1 MRILSKLIV
10 AAIAVACFGIVACN
24 TPSDT
29 ASSGTTTGKT
39 PDQKTVESVK
49 NSLTVPNTIR
59 NDQKK
64 INLLKAKDGA
74 AIKWS
79 SNSPGII
86 DADGNVTHQEGNA
99 SNTVELTATITKGK
113 ASDKKNFTV
122 KVDQKS
128 KVLSAKEILDML
140 TIPESV
146 SNGQN
151 KIELPKTFEGAA
163 ITWSSDKTS
172 IIDTDGNVTHQ
183 EGSAFDSV
191 ELTAAITKGADTA
204 QKKFTVKVYQKS
216 KVLSAKEILDM
227 LTLPESVGN
236 DQNKIDL
243 PKTSNG
249 AAITWSSD
257 KTGIIDTDGTVT
269 HQEGTGF
276 DTVSLTA
283 SVTTAR
289 DSDQKIFTVQVEQ
302 KPKILSA
309 KEILDMLTIPESVS
323 KNQKQIT
330 LPKTSHSAAI
340 TWTSDKTN
348 IIDENGKV
356 THQEGT
362 DVDEV
367 ILTAEAV
374 KEQDTAKKQFTVKVY
389 QKNKALSPKE
399 ILDEVDIPLTYNE
412 NTYEDQTISMK
423 DSQTVE
429 GKTVTITYNSN
440 DEKHLKYDQST
451 KKITIHHDIADVTA
465 LLSATLTCG
474 GEHKTKQIPVVIKH
488 IPELKR
494 TATGIT
500 TTFTFDGTCITKKS
514 TDNPETNNARF
525 SYTADTKTGLVTLT
539 KTHIFKNGEWCDEQ
553 KAVAIDIKNDKT
565 KWSTLQTTYNEPTLE
580 NFRSVVNVFQ
590 QKNLQDTNALIAFIL
605 ADENICKC
613 FEGITVNSTAENF
626 NALSSEQ
633 KAQGIKKV
641 CEEIIKQVA
650 DTDTITP
657 TKPFN
662 ENLKKIEEKMA
673 KRIQVE
679 ISKKFFTD
687 KQAQYEIL
695 IESNKNAYSCGMWF
709 EAVYMYDNTSRW
721 YKQVGSWSNIS
732 YEDRAWKLEDRNTH
746 ITYYGNFN
754 TDYTQFTYSEKEDQT
769 SQNNSTVTK
778 ENGTWTFGE
787 PVVDAAG
794 KVSMKANKT
803 DSGEA
808 VTLEF
813 SPASM

>member
-151 KIELPKTFEGAA
+151 KIELPKTFKGAA

-243 PKTSNG
+243 PTTSNG

-302 KPKILSA
+302 KPKILSE

-500 TTFTFDGTCITKKS
+500 TTFTFDGTCITKES
-514 TDNPETNNARF
+514 TDKPETNNARF

-553 KAVAIDIKNDKT
+553 KAVDADIKNTMAIPNILKA
-565 KWSTLQTTYNEPTLE
+565 TYNAPTLE
-580 NFRSVVNVFQ
+580 NFRSVVNATRQ
-590 QKNLQDTNALIAFIL
+590 QNITNNNDLITYIL
-605 ADENICKC
+605 KEEYIRNYFDGMKTSS
-613 FEGITVNSTAENF
+613 TVEDF
-626 NALSSEQ
+626 
-633 KAQGIKKV
+633 
-641 CEEIIKQVA
+641 
-650 DTDTITP
+650 
-657 TKPFN
+657 
-662 ENLKKIEEKMA
+662 KKIGDTKQADGIRKFCIQEIKAATSHYNIPSTESFVEMFEKMETA
-673 KRIQVE
+673 MAEHIKTR
-679 ISKKFFTD
+679 ISKTFFAR
-687 KQAQYEIL
+687 KQFQYKVL
-695 IESNKNAYSCGMWF
+695 VESNKNAYSCGMWF

-778 ENGTWTFGE
+778 ENGSWTFGE